1 MTGGKQI
8 LTGKIR
14 DAVYELRED
23 FGACSLK
30 LGTEAEANTFEDIYF
45 MHKNVGDII
54 PVIVKV
60 GGCEAKN
67 DIRKMAEIGVSGIVG
82 PMIESPY
89 ALSIFIRTMK
99 MYYGNL
105 DNVSTII
112 NIESITGF
120 ENLGR
125 IINSP
130 YFEDV
135 DQITIGRS
143 DFSTSIGTDVDHPK
157 VYDFVREMVNA
168 AHKAGKITSVGGG
181 ITPLNAVKI
190 KEYTG
195 TEKINIR
202 TAVIDLRKCKDIF
215 NAIKKCLELE
225 ILILENNKL
234 LFPEYSDYYIDRIK
248 IIRQRIAC

>member
-14 DAVYELRED
+14 DAVYDLRENY
-23 FGACSLK
+23 GACSLK
-30 LGTEAEANTFEDIYF
+30 LGTEAEANTFEDIQF
-45 MHKNVGDII
+45 MHSNIGDII

-89 ALSIFIRTMK
+89 ALNIFIRTMK

-105 DNVSTII
+105 DDISTII
-112 NIESITGF
+112 NIESISGF

-130 YFEDV
+130 DFEYV
-135 DQITIGRS
+135 DQVTIGRS
-143 DFSTSIGTDVDHPK
+143 DFSASIGAEVDHPK
-157 VYDFVREMVNA
+157 VYDFVREIVNA
-168 AHKAGKITSVGGG
+168 CHKAGKITSVGGG
-181 ITPLNAVKI
+181 ITPLNAMKI
-190 KEYTG
+190 KDYTM

-202 TAVIDLRKCKDIF
+202 TAVIDLRKCSDIYM
-215 NAIKKCLELE
+215 AIKKSLELE
-225 ILILENNKL
+225 ILILENNKI
-234 LFPEYSDYYIDRIK
+234 LFPEYSEYYKNRIE
-248 IIRQRIAC
+248 IIRERIAS